1 MGSDPGSVAA
11 PPAAYSSAV
20 PRVRGLLVKHAADRI
35 AAAAALAVLSPLIGA
50 IAWRIRRED
59 GGPVFFRQARAG
71 RDGAPFE
78 VWKFRS
84 MVVGA
89 DRIGLGLNVAHG
101 DDRITRTG
109 KLLRDWSL
117 DELPQLINV
126 ARGEMSLVGP
136 RPGLLDQAARYDEVQ
151 RRRLELRPGLTGW
164 AQVNGRNRL
173 SWEERIE
180 LDVWYV
186 DHWSLWLD
194 ARILARTVGVV
205 LRQEGLFG
213 DGGVNADLGGA
224 TGVKATAPV

>member
-1 MGSDPGSVAA
+1 
-11 PPAAYSSAV
+11 V
-20 PRVRGLLVKHAADRI
+20 PRSPGLLVKHAADRI
-35 AAAAALAVLSPLIGA
+35 GAAAALALLSPVIGA

-59 GGPVFFRQARAG
+59 GGPVFFRQPRAG
-71 RDGAPFE
+71 RDGVPFE

-89 DRIGLGLNVAHG
+89 DRIGLGLNVAAG

-126 ARGEMSLVGP
+126 ALGEMSLVGP
-136 RPGLLDQAARYDEVQ
+136 RPGLPDQAARYDEFQ
-151 RRRLELRPGLTGW
+151 RRRLEVRPGLTGW

-186 DHWSLWLD
+186 DHWSLLLD
-194 ARILARTVGVV
+194 LKILARTLGVV
-205 LRQEGLFG
+205 LRQDGLFG
-213 DGGVNADLGGA
+213 EGGVNADLGGE
-224 TGVKATAPV
+224 TGVKSRVEA